1 MSGRYGNPVTANEH
15 EHRAG
20 TAAAEGAEPRNPAM
34 LAFRFGVELA
44 TYALL
49 AWAGASV
56 NAALAVQIVLAIALP
71 VVVIVIWFLWMA
83 PRARRRLPEPARL
96 VAELVIFLA
105 SAAVLAAAGHVLAAV
120 IYAVIAVA
128 GAGLSRWLIPGA

>member
-1 MSGRYGNPVTANEH
+1 MSGRYGNPVTANE
-15 EHRAG
+15 RKRGAG
-20 TAAAEGAEPRNPAM
+20 TATAEGDEPGNPAM

-56 NAALAVQIVLAIALP
+56 NAALAVQILLAIALP
-71 VVVIVIWFLWMA
+71 LVVAVIWFLWMA
-83 PRARRRLPEPARL
+83 PRARRRLREPARL
-96 VAELVIFLA
+96 VAELVIFLG
-105 SAAVLAAAGHVLAAV
+105 SAAALAAVGHVLAAV

>member
-1 MSGRYGNPVTANEH
+1 
-15 EHRAG
+15 
-20 TAAAEGAEPRNPAM
+20 M

-49 AWAGASV
+49 AWAGATVS
-56 NAALAVQIVLAIALP
+56 AALGVRILLAIALP
-71 VVVIVIWFLWMA
+71 VLVMGIWFLWMA

-96 VAELVIFLA
+96 IAELAIFLA
-105 SAAVLAAAGHVLAAV
+105 AAAVLAAAGHLLAAV
-120 IYAVIAVA
+120 SYALVAVA

>member
-1 MSGRYGNPVTANEH
+1 VTARESEH
-15 EHRAG
+15 GAG
-20 TAAAEGAEPRNPAM
+20 TTAADGDERQNPAM

-56 NAALAVQIVLAIALP
+56 NAALAVQILLAIALP
-71 VVVIVIWFLWMA
+71 AVVIVIWFVWMA
-83 PRARRRLPEPARL
+83 PRAQRRLREPARL